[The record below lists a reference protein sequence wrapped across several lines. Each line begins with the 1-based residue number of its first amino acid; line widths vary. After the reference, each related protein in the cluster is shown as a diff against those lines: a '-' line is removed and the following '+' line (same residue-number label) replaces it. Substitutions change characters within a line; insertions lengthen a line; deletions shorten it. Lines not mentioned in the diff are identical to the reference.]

1 MQNQSPLFHHF
12 AHVDQGV
19 THPAQGRIDAHP
31 GQLGDFFEAHIGI
44 VSQDHHLPLFFGELV
59 DQLPDPAV
67 GFGADHLVLPVFV
80 RELQHGP
87 LRYTDLLDRLEG
99 CSTNVLAA
107 RLREIEDAEKTEL
120 QLARDR
126 AAELEQAHA
135 QATERVRAAN
145 LKAAVYDLADSLG
158 LASASLA
165 LRAVDRAKVD
175 WDDGDAPTNIQD
187 LLAELAEE
195 EPALKAKQP
204 KTPRTNATGG
214 AGGQEPPALTAE
226 QLEWASK
233 TGMTPD
239 EYRQAMSLRTLTDWE
254 RSREKQQA

>member
-1 MQNQSPLFHHF
+1 MTDNSTGSTGGQATFT
-12 AHVDQGV
+12 V
-19 THPAQGRIDAHP
+19 TESTVPVEVSAEPDDDGGDAATEPDDGFDRDRAMHTIRTLRTEVKQFRAQAKDA
-31 GQLGDFFEAHIGI
+31 A
-44 VSQDHHLPLFFGELV
+44 
-59 DQLPDPAV
+59 A
-67 GFGADHLVLPVFV
+67 
-80 RELQHGP
+80 
-87 LRYTDLLDRLEG
+87 
-99 CSTNVLAA
+99 LAA

-165 LRAVDRAKVD
+165 LRAVDRARVD